1 MWIKINIET
10 KLKSLEKISR
20 NVDSLCTD
28 YYVTVLNDQ
37 DDKNKN
43 VTAEIR
49 RTYGRARVLNQ
60 LLNSDIKEI
69 RRSGECLLH
78 VF

>member
-10 KLKSLEKISR
+10 KLKNLEKISC

-37 DDKNKN
+37 DMTKTETSLLKLEERMEEL
-43 VTAEIR
+43 EIS
-49 RTYGRARVLNQ
+49 LNQ
-60 LLNSDIKEI
+60 LLNSDVKET
-69 RRSGECLLH
+69 RRS
-78 VF
+78 